1 METISVG
8 FIISVFGAGLLSFFS
23 PCILPLLPVYV
34 GYLSTGSAEN
44 ENVKK
49 ASFTKALAFTG
60 GLSLSF
66 FVLGFGAGSLGSF
79 VNSNWLLLICG
90 SIVVLFG
97 FYQTGLLPLSF
108 LERNMKLSVQF
119 DPQKGLGGAFLLGLL
134 FSIGWTPCVGP
145 ILGAVL
151 GIASQ
156 QGSAPAGGALL
167 LVYSLGLSLPFCILA
182 LASQQLLQKVKH
194 IYPHFGKIRLAG
206 GILIML
212 MGFWMLYTPITSML
226 AKDVQ
231 APEKAF
237 AEAPLAEAQAS
248 LQGSPIYSMNFAGLN
263 SEPISLAKLAGK
275 TVYIKF
281 WATWCPTCLGGL
293 EEFTALAEQ
302 MAHKKDIVVLSVVT
316 PGLNGEMSEN
326 EFAEWAKAQQL
337 SFPVY
342 FDPSGA
348 LNREFGIRAYP
359 TGVFISKDGAV
370 MQKKVGHESNTQIIH
385 TLTSTT
391 ANEVLYEKKVNA
403 FLVSG
408 VFSACNN
415 GTVGQVCIFKQQRKK

>member
-1 METISVG
+1 METISIG

-23 PCILPLLPVYV
+23 PCILPLLPVYL
-34 GYLSTGSAEN
+34 GYLSTNSAEN
-44 ENVKK
+44 ESVKK

-79 VNSNWLLLICG
+79 VNSDWLLLICG

-119 DPQKGLGGAFLLGLL
+119 NPQKGLGGAFLLGLL

-151 GIASQ
+151 GMASQ

-182 LASQQLLQKVKH
+182 LASQQLLQKVKC
-194 IYPHFGKIRLAG
+194 IYPHFAKIRLVG
-206 GILIML
+206 GILIIL
-212 MGFWMLYTPITSML
+212 MGCWMLYTPITSML

-231 APEKAF
+231 PVEAAPV
-237 AEAPLAEAQAS
+237 EAAPS
-248 LQGSPIYSMNFAGLN
+248 LQNSSIYTMHFAGLN

-293 EEFTALAEQ
+293 EEFTALAEK
-302 MAHKKDIVVLSVVT
+302 MAHEKDIVVLSVVT
-316 PGLNGEMSEN
+316 PGRNGEMSEKD
-326 EFAEWAKAQQL
+326 FSEWAKAQQL
-337 SFPVY
+337 NFPVY

-348 LNREFGIRAYP
+348 LNKEFAIRAYP

-370 MQKKVGHESNTQIIH
+370 IQKKVGHESNTQIIN

-391 ANEVLYEKKVNA
+391 TNEALYEKKFNA

-408 VFSACNN
+408 IFSGCNN
-415 GTVGQVCIFKQQRKK
+415 GTVGQVCIFKQKRNK